1 MNDTITEDE
10 VLAGLKVGN
19 RVWFEE
25 ERMPYTVQARSE
37 QFIVCTKPFAAQ
49 KTVIYTILDL
59 YRKVRGPDNLV
70 FSMGYET
77 REQCQARLQDLVDGA
92 AEVSYRQSR
101 ILPIN
106 VKKTQS

>member
-1 MNDTITEDE
+1 MSATVTEDE
-10 VLAGLKVGN
+10 VFAALAVGH

-37 QFIVCTKPFAAQ
+37 QFIVCTKPFAAR

-59 YRKVRGPDNLV
+59 YRHVRGPDNLV
-70 FSMGYET
+70 FGMGYET
-77 REQCQARLQDLVDGA
+77 REQCQERLSDLLEGV
-92 AEVSYRQSR
+92 AEVSYRLHR

-106 VKKTQS
+106 IKKTQS